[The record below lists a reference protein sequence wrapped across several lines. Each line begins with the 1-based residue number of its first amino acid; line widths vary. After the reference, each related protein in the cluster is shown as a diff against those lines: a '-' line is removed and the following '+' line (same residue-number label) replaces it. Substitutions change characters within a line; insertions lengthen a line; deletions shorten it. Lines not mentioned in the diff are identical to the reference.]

1 MIPAEALQAV
11 LALNLDEAS
20 LRVVLAQMAACAVA
34 GEAAEIKKSSARQAR
49 WREKKRLQAST
60 EPSTEPSTER
70 LHVDGLSEGPPPS
83 PEKERSPPN
92 TPSKEKLTLS
102 STPEKKLEQKKFD
115 EEAVEIFLRGW
126 GWFAGKHEK
135 PKVRRAGPS
144 LRAAIAAR
152 MADLS
157 EVWPADSPDKRVH
170 RFLKL
175 VEANDWWMGRGE
187 NSWGGLNITWVTGPK
202 NFEKII
208 NSNPAAPK
216 PEAFRV

>member
-1 MIPAEALQAV
+1 MTSSELVRMLSDLGCNAEAIAV
-11 LALNLDEAS
+11 ALEAIEAARVAAREAS
-20 LRVVLAQMAACAVA
+20 
-34 GEAAEIKKSSARQAR
+34 EIKKSSARQAR

-60 EPSTEPSTER
+60 EASTER
-70 LHVDGLSEGPPPS
+70 LHVDGSTEGPPPS
-83 PEKERSPPN
+83 PEKERSPPT

-102 STPEKKLEQKKFD
+102 STPEKKLEQKKSVD
-115 EEAVEIFLRGW
+115 EAVEVFLRGW
-126 GWFAGKHEK
+126 DWFAGEYGK
-135 PKVRRAGPS
+135 PRVRRVGPS

-157 EVWPADSPDKRVH
+157 EVWPADSPQKRVH

-187 NSWGGLNITWVTGPK
+187 NSWGGLNIAWVTGPK